1 MERDMKPKSRYLVL
15 AQPINDE
22 LSIEFVSAHDTYE
35 EAQEM
40 RDKCREG
47 DDRHD
52 PCEYFIE
59 EK

>member
-1 MERDMKPKSRYLVL
+1 MKPKSRYLVL
-15 AQPINDE
+15 AQPLNDE

-40 RDKCREG
+40 RDKCQEG

>member
-1 MERDMKPKSRYLVL
+1 MNPKSRYLVL
-15 AQPINDE
+15 AQPLNDE

-47 DDRHD
+47 DDRND